1 MRETGTLTI
10 RLPKAYLEKLSAVA
24 ARTGRSKSSLAGE
37 ALAAYLGLQEW
48 QVAAISEGVEAADA
62 GATPVEHSDV
72 ASWLR
77 SWGTEDEMP
86 RPR

>member
-1 MRETGTLTI
+1 MCETGRLTI
-10 RLPKAYLEKLSAVA
+10 RVSRAYLEKLSALA
-24 ARTGRSKSSLAGE
+24 ASTGRSKSSLVGE

-77 SWGTEDEMP
+77 SWGTENGEERD
-86 RPR
+86 R